1 MNLRGKLLLAQIP
14 VGLAL
19 VLVGLVAVASVSM
32 LGASSQNI
40 LSENYRS
47 VLAAQRMKESLE
59 RVDSAA
65 LFFASDRRQLALEQA
80 TLHRKRFEAELEV
93 EEGNITEPGERDAAR
108 RVRTL
113 WDDYRKKLDRFFAQT
128 QSAALVD
135 TYFRE
140 LQPEFVKI
148 KDAADQVLVLNQDAM
163 VHKSDLAE
171 KLARRAAATMALTAL
186 AAIAFGILFS
196 AGMTNRLVRPLSVL
210 SQAVGRLEEGDFR
223 VHARIKGDD
232 EIARLAQRFNNMAE
246 HLDEYRNSSLGE
258 LLLAQQSAQAAI
270 ESFPDPTIIYTLEGS
285 VLNMNRPAEELL
297 AKAAEIGSAD
307 PGGLV
312 DARLKSVLDS
322 VRNHVLQGKGPY
334 VPRGLE
340 EALRVALADEARFYL
355 PRATPIYDQGG
366 AINGA
371 TVILQD
377 VTRLRRFDELKND
390 LVATVAH
397 EFRTPLTSLRMAIY
411 LCTEGTAG
419 PLTAKQGDLLFAARE
434 DCERLQN
441 VVDELLNLARIQSG
455 HIEIHA
461 RPIAASSL
469 IETALSAHRGQAEQK
484 QLRIKGEPLPIA
496 DEAVADPERIELVFS
511 NLIGNAIRYTP
522 EGGLIQLRARR
533 VDGQV
538 RFDVVDSGQ
547 GIPQEYQ
554 HAIFEKFF
562 RVPGSQPGGAGL
574 GLFIAKEIVEAHG
587 GKMGLQSQPG
597 QGCDVWFTLPLA
609 SQNGAGGRAG

>member
-1 MNLRGKLLLAQIP
+1 
-14 VGLAL
+14 
-19 VLVGLVAVASVSM
+19 
-32 LGASSQNI
+32 
-40 LSENYRS
+40 

-65 LFFASDRRQLALEQA
+65 LFFATGRKQLALEQA
-80 TLHRKRFEAELEV
+80 ALHRKRFESELLV
-93 EEGNITEPGERDAAR
+93 EEGNITEPGEGEAAR
-108 RVRTL
+108 RVRIL
-113 WDDYRKKLDRFFAQT
+113 WDDYQQKLDRFFAQAP
-128 QSAALVD
+128 SAGLVD

-140 LQPEFVKI
+140 LQPEFVKV
-148 KDAADQVLVLNQDAM
+148 KDAADEVLGLNQDAM

-171 KLARRAAATMALTAL
+171 KVARRTAATMALTAVVAIVFSIL
-186 AAIAFGILFS
+186 FTAAI
-196 AGMTNRLVRPLSVL
+196 TNRLVRPLSVL

-223 VHARIKGDD
+223 VHARIRGAD
-232 EIARLAQRFNNMAE
+232 EIARLAQRFNKMAE

-258 LLLAQQSAQAAI
+258 LLLAQRSAQAAI
-270 ESFPDPTIIYTLEGS
+270 DSFPDPTFIYTLEGS

-297 AKAAEIGSAD
+297 AKAPEPASSD
-307 PGGLV
+307 SSGLV
-312 DARLKSVLDS
+312 DSRLKSVLDS

-340 EALRVALADEARFYL
+340 ESLRVALADETRFYL
-355 PRATPIYDQGG
+355 PRATPIYDHGG
-366 AINGA
+366 TITGA

-434 DCERLQN
+434 DCQRLQT

-455 HIEIHA
+455 RIEIHA
-461 RPIAASSL
+461 RPIAVSSL
-469 IETALSAHRGQAEQK
+469 IETAVNAHRGQAEQK
-484 QLRIKGEPLPIA
+484 QLRIKGEPLPIG

-511 NLIGNAIRYTP
+511 NLISNAIRYTP

-533 VDGQV
+533 GDGQV

-562 RVPGSQPGGAGL
+562 RVPGSPPGGAGL

-587 GKMGLQSQPG
+587 GKMGLESLSG

-609 SQNGAGGRAG
+609 DHNGATGRTVT